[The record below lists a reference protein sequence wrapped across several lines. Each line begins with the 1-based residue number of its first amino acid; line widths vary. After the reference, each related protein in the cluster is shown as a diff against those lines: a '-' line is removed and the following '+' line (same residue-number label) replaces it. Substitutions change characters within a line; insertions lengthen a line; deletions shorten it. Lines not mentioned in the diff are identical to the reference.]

1 MAANTISQLTTA
13 NTFEQ
18 WLIAT
23 QALIATANLITNGNG
38 ETFYANT
45 KLEIGGPDATLNVVT
60 SATIEELYSNDIIAV
75 DTSTTNLTV
84 TQNIV
89 SVNVTNDV
97 VVGNDLIVYGDGTIT
112 GNLVVTGNLT
122 LDNIGFDDLNVSGSG
137 SFGNNLTVIGTSD
150 FTGNATFA
158 NAEVTGVLTANVL
171 SGNANT
177 AIYNS
182 ISEAIIQAESTGLAF
197 SIALG

>member
-1 MAANTISQLTTA
+1 MAANLISQLTTA

-38 ETFYANT
+38 NTFYANT
-45 KLEIGGPDATLNVVT
+45 KLEIGGTDATLNVVT
-60 SATIEELYSNDIIAV
+60 SATIEELYANDIISV
-75 DTSTTNLTV
+75 DTTTTNLTV
-84 TQNIV
+84 TQNIAA
-89 SVNVTNDV
+89 VNVTNDV
-97 VVGNDLIVYGDGTIT
+97 VVGDNLIVHGEAIIT

-122 LDNIGFDDLNVSGSG
+122 LDNIGFDDLSVAGSG

-150 FTGNATFA
+150 FTGNATFD
-158 NAEVTGVLTANVL
+158 NAEVTQVLTANVL
-171 SGNANT
+171 TGNANT

-182 ISEAIIQAESTGLAF
+182 ISEAIVQAESTGLAF

>member
-38 ETFYANT
+38 QTFYANT

-75 DTSTTNLTV
+75 NTSTTNLTV

-97 VVGNDLIVYGDGTIT
+97 VVGDDLIVYGDGTIT

-182 ISEAIIQAESTGLAF
+182 ISQAIIQAESTGLAF

>member
-38 ETFYANT
+38 QTFYANT

-75 DTSTTNLTV
+75 NTSTTNLTV

-97 VVGNDLIVYGDGTIT
+97 VVGDDLIVYGDGTIT